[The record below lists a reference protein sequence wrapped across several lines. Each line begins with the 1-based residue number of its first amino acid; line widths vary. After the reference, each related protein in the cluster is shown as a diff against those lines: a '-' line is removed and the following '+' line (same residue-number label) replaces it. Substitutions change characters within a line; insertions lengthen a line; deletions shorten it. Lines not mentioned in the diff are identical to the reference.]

1 MSFDMTKEQRETFL
15 ADLHVGI
22 IGVAATGR
30 GPYLFPVWYL
40 YEPGGD
46 ITFVTNKGAKKV
58 DLFKKTGRFSLLVQ
72 DEQPPYKYVVVE
84 GPIIS
89 IEEAN
94 HEIDL
99 TPIARRYLG
108 DEGGDDYVIETA
120 GEEEVLVRMH
130 PERWSSADYG

>member
-22 IGVAATGR
+22 IGVAARGR

-46 ITFVTNKGAKKV
+46 ITFVTNKGTKKV

-72 DEQPPYKYVVVE
+72 DEQPPYKYVAVE

-89 IEEAN
+89 IEEAD

-99 TPIARRYLG
+99 SPIARRYLG

-120 GEEEVLVRMH
+120 GEEEVMVRMH
-130 PERWSSADYG
+130 PERWSSADYA

>member
-46 ITFVTNKGAKKV
+46 ITFVTNKDTKKV

-72 DEQPPYKYVVVE
+72 DEQPPYKYVAVE

-89 IEEAN
+89 IEEAD

-99 TPIARRYLG
+99 SPIARRYLG

-120 GEEEVLVRMH
+120 GEEEVMVRMH
-130 PERWSSADYG
+130 PERWSSADYA